1 MKKIIA
7 AILSMMMVISFASCG
22 KKQGQAGATA
32 AGTAA
37 GTAADG
43 KTSATSK
50 PNPAEK
56 YVKHKVEKITIPG
69 YADEDGEIVEEE
81 VIEFHMPEISIKS
94 SYTESIN
101 KEVTKDISDCR
112 AELVKQ
118 GTTEYGGSEYIAYL
132 YNEQILSVVFIVL
145 GPNDT
150 DFYHVYNIDV
160 KTGEKVD
167 NARIAQIAGVS
178 SIRQT
183 AMEALQTYYNR
194 SENYK
199 IENYKVVKEAGDVS
213 DEEAQE
219 IERSFGEKY
228 LNDNMLVG
236 LTDEGQMFFISELET
251 ESGSFYN
258 MFDQKGTDLSTDD
271 NPARV
276 GYIYEDAGEDDGEDG
291 GDE

>member
-7 AILSMMMVISFASCG
+7 AILSMMMVMSFASCS

-43 KTSATSK
+43 KTSATNK

-56 YVKHKVEKITIPG
+56 YIKHKVEKITIPG

-101 KEVTKDISDCR
+101 KEVTKDIGDCR

-228 LNDNMLVG
+228 LNDNMLIG

-276 GYIYEDAGEDDGEDG
+276 GCIYEDAGEDDGEDG